1 MQLHTKGTQ
10 MTIPKRV
17 VYVRENQAGK
27 PLKAALTPRGVDATG
42 YATHTYVPLA
52 PIDRLLAEVRRHC
65 TEVECRPGD
74 RVINRKRS

>member
-1 MQLHTKGTQ
+1 

-65 TEVECRPGD
+65 TEEPRAGSLRAALREYD
-74 RVINRKRS
+74 RERGAAE